1 MAKFGHCPSGRLF
14 EAAACGAPM
23 LSDGW
28 KGLEEFF
35 VPGRE
40 ILHVDSADDVLAA
53 LSLTDAELRRVAEAA
68 RAKVLERH
76 TAERRVEQLEALCE
90 RIVARS
96 EPAELAS

>member
-14 EAAACGAPM
+14 EAAACGTPI

-28 KGLEEFF
+28 NGLEHFF

-40 ILHVDSADDVLAA
+40 LLRVDSADDVLAA
-53 LSLTDAELRRVAEAA
+53 LSLTDAELRRVAAAA
-68 RAKVLERH
+68 RSKVLERH
-76 TAERRVEQLEALCE
+76 TAERRVEELEGLCE
-90 RIVARS
+90 RIFARN